1 MKMLHCYIREARIVI
16 RMLCLILVILMS
28 IGLFSA
34 VLSNTTQDALAAN
47 IDDVYRLLDD
57 TNSQVYEIHQS
68 VVPSNRRLTLTRRNF
83 RSPSVLQE
91 LNLLKSQVSHLESK
105 LEMFKIFACIWTIL
119 LLVSIIST
127 FVFFKKYRQFN

>member
-1 MKMLHCYIREARIVI
+1 ML
-16 RMLCLILVILMS
+16 RMLCLILVISMS
-28 IGLFSA
+28 IGSFSA
-34 VLSNTTQDALAAN
+34 VLSNTAQDALAAN
-47 IDDVYRLLDD
+47 INDVYRLLDD

-68 VVPSNRRLTLTRRNF
+68 VVPSDRLTLTRRNF

-91 LNLLKSQVSHLESK
+91 LNLLQSQVSHLESQ

-119 LLVSIIST
+119 LLVSIIAM